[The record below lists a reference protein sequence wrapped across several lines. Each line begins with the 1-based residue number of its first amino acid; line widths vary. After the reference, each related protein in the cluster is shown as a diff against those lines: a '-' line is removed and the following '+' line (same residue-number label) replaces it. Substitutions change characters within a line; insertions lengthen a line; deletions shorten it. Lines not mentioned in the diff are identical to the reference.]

1 MGWFE
6 SFCFTLGWQL
16 RKQEK
21 KERNEQAS
29 FAPSELTA
37 STIMRR
43 QL

>member
-6 SFCFTLGWQL
+6 TFCFTLGWQL

-21 KERNEQAS
+21 KSAMSRQS